1 MKHNKNVNPLL
12 NLLIN
17 CISATSAAQILSI
30 KGESHSKKNG
40 NCTFTK
46 EILNESFIFC
56 AVCTFLFSHFLI
68 IDLYNSTTIY
78 LLDIILFLTVLT

>member
-12 NLLIN
+12 NFLIN

-46 EILNESFIFC
+46 EILNGR
-56 AVCTFLFSHFLI
+56 LHFLCSV
-68 IDLYNSTTIY
+68 YFS
-78 LLDIILFLTVLT
+78 FLTFSNN